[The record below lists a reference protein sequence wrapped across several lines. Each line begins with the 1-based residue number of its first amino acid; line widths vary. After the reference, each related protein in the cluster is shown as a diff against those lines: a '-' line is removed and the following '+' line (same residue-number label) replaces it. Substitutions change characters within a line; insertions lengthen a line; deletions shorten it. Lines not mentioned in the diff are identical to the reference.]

1 MDIDQPTDIL
11 TALMQVAGQSV
22 GPVTLVPT
30 PGTSTSTFTTAL
42 TAPGVPATYSVTVTY
57 TPNAPAFAA
66 PPTPYSFSLPV
77 GPATTTVTQ
86 VRWRTQLA

>member
-1 MDIDQPTDIL
+1 MDIGQPTDIL
-11 TALMQVAGQSV
+11 IALMQVAGQSV

-30 PGTSTSTFTTAL
+30 GTSTSTFTAPL
-42 TAPGVPATYSVTVTY
+42 TAPGVPATYPVTVTY

-66 PPTPYSFSLPV
+66 PPTPYSFNLPV

-86 VRWRTQLA
+86 VRWRAQLA